1 MKILAISDNHG
12 DETILEQV
20 LSIHE
25 TEVDSFIHCGDSE
38 LSDVHPLWQ
47 QYSVVKGNTDFGQD
61 LKDGQV
67 DKVDGRCFFITHGH
81 LYDVKRSRKTL
92 AKAAKEAGAQFAFYG
107 HTHIPKVETIDGVH
121 VINPGSISLPKG
133 EFPHGTYCILDIKD
147 DQTSVTYYTRD
158 HQPVP
163 ELSQTLA

>member
-47 QYSVVKGNTDFGQD
+47 QYSVVKGI
-61 LKDGQV
+61 L
-67 DKVDGRCFFITHGH
+67 I
-81 LYDVKRSRKTL
+81 L
-92 AKAAKEAGAQFAFYG
+92 AK
-107 HTHIPKVETIDGVH
+107 I
-121 VINPGSISLPKG
+121 
-133 EFPHGTYCILDIKD
+133 
-147 DQTSVTYYTRD
+147 
-158 HQPVP
+158 
-163 ELSQTLA
+163 